1 MGLADEWQ
9 QRVVDAFP
17 EDVTF
22 LNPRR
27 KDWDSSWDDNSPELD
42 EQINWELENL
52 AEADIIFMYFDPN
65 TKAPITLL
73 ELGIH
78 LEKRSNLVVCCPDG
92 YWKKANV
99 KSTSKRYA
107 SPVFNTFEEA
117 LKMLGEYIDYRI
129 RFQ

>member
-1 MGLADEWQ
+1 MGVAEDWQ
-9 QRVVDAFP
+9 QRVIDEFP

-27 KDWDSSWDDNSPELD
+27 DDWDSSWTQDSAELE

-52 AEADIIFMYFDPN
+52 AEADIIFMYFDPA

-92 YWKKANV
+92 YWRKGNV
-99 KSTSKRYA
+99 VFTSKRYA
-107 SPVFNTFEEA
+107 SPVFNTLEDAIKQMRQYIEYR
-117 LKMLGEYIDYRI
+117 LKY
-129 RFQ
+129 Q